1 MWVTILIFFFSAVLQ
16 KHTRH
21 AFSELSLYLKTH
33 FGRLCISHTPYW
45 QPWEGAGDNNAKKN
59 CDLPA
64 MTLPTFHCSH
74 SWGRRNCGL
83 DSVLNLFGSRG
94 WFRGRQFFLQNRV
107 EEGCFGD
114 DSSALYLLCTLYLLL
129 LHQIITSDHQALDPR
144 GWGTL
149 ESHVGAVTEIFDSI
163 NKLDKISIY

>member
-1 MWVTILIFFFSAVLQ
+1 MGYYLNFFFSAVLQ

-33 FGRLCISHTPYW
+33 FGRLCISLTPYW
-45 QPWEGAGDNNAKKN
+45 QPCEGAGDNNAKKN
-59 CDLPA
+59 CNLPA

-83 DSVLNLFGSRG
+83 DSSPQPFWFQGLVSWKTIFSTEQGRGRMFWG
-94 WFRGRQFFLQNRV
+94 WFKCIIFIVHFI
-107 EEGCFGD
+107 
-114 DSSALYLLCTLYLLL
+114 SI
-129 LHQIITSDHQALDPR
+129 IITPDHQALDPR

-149 ESHVGAVTEIFDSI
+149 ESHVGAVTEIFDSL